1 MSLLQGILI
10 ILIAFFQG
18 FDAYGTQIVPSNH
31 IVFGFLAGLA
41 MGDWQTGLYIGASC
55 QLMSLGVA
63 SIGGASVPNYGLAAI
78 LGTAVAISSNADME
92 SGLTIGVAV
101 AMLYVQLDVIVKI
114 LNGFIARK
122 AEKYCDEGKFSAM
135 EHIIMLSPVLMGL
148 ATALPTAIY
157 CAVGVD
163 AVNFII
169 DAMPAWFTGG
179 LSIAGAA
186 LPVVG
191 MALLL
196 NYMPAKKWFGCV
208 MLGFVLA
215 TYFGLAD
222 LMSGVIPV
230 AIIGGIWAYEVY
242 KKQASAPVAT
252 AQGTE
257 VNEGEIGGLE
267 DE

>member
-1 MSLLQGILI
+1 MSAFQIILI
-10 ILIAFFQG
+10 TLIAFFQG

-31 IVFGFLAGLA
+31 IVYGFLAGLA
-41 MGDWQTGLYIGASC
+41 LGDWQTGLYIGASC

-78 LGTAVAISSNADME
+78 LGTTFAVCTGATTEA
-92 SGLTIGVAV
+92 GLTIGVAV

-114 LNGFIARK
+114 INGFLAQQE
-122 AEKYCDEGKFSAM
+122 EKFCDQGKFKAM
-135 EHIIMLSPVLMGL
+135 SSLMVVSPILMGL
-148 ATALPTAIY
+148 ACALPTFIA
-157 CAVGVD
+157 CALGVD
-163 AVNFII
+163 LI
-169 DAMPAWFTGG
+169 DVVLNMMPAWFTDG

-196 NYMPAKKWFGCV
+196 NYMPTKKLFGCV

-215 TYFGLAD
+215 TYFG
-222 LMSGVIPV
+222 MGIIPV
-230 AIIGGIWAYEVY
+230 AIIGGVWAFEVY
-242 KKQASAPVAT
+242 KQKSQTAVAT
-252 AQGTE
+252 TGTE
-257 VNEGEIGGLE
+257 QMGGLD

>member
-1 MSLLQGILI
+1 MTAFQAILI

-41 MGDWQTGLYIGASC
+41 MGDWQTGLAIGASC

-63 SIGGASVPNYGLAAI
+63 AIGGSSVPNYGLAAI
-78 LGTAVAISSNADME
+78 LGTAVAISSNADLE
-92 SGLTIGVAV
+92 TGLTIGVAV
-101 AMLYVQLDVIVKI
+101 AMLYVQIDVVVKI
-114 LNGFIARK
+114 LNGFIARQ
-122 AEKYCDEGKFSAM
+122 AEKFCDEGKFGAM
-135 EHIIMLSPVLMGL
+135 EKIIMLSPILMGL
-148 ATALPTAIY
+148 STALPTAIY
-157 CAVGVD
+157 CAVGVN
-163 AVNFII
+163 AVNFIL

-215 TYFGLAD
+215 TYFGLSE

-230 AIIGGIWAYEVY
+230 AIIGGVWAYEVY
-242 KKQASAPVAT
+242 KRQASAPAVAT
-252 AQGTE
+252 AG
-257 VNEGEIGGLE
+257 NPEIGELE

>member
-1 MSLLQGILI
+1 MTALQSVLV

-18 FDAYGTQIVPSNH
+18 FDAFGTQIVPSNH
-31 IVFGFLAGLA
+31 IVFGFLTGLA
-41 MGDWQTGLYIGASC
+41 MGNWQVGLAIGASC

-63 SIGGASVPNYGLAAI
+63 AIGGSSVPNYGLAAI
-78 LGTAVAISSNADME
+78 LGTAVAISSNADLE
-92 SGLTIGVAV
+92 TGLTIGVAV
-101 AMLYVQLDVIVKI
+101 AMLYVQLDVIIKI
-114 LNGFIARK
+114 INGFIARK
-122 AEKYCDEGKFSAM
+122 AESYCDEGKFGAM
-135 EHIIMLSPVLMGL
+135 EKIILISPILMGCG
-148 ATALPTAIY
+148 TALPTAIY
-157 CAVGVD
+157 CFVGVD
-163 AVNFII
+163 AVNWIL
-169 DAMPAWFTGG
+169 AVMPAWFTGG

-215 TYFGLAD
+215 TYFGLGQ

-230 AIIGGIWAYEVY
+230 AIIGGVWAYEVY
-242 KKQASAPVAT
+242 KRQSQTAASSVDVSVA
-252 AQGTE
+252 
-257 VNEGEIGGLE
+257 VGGGDLE